1 MEDADAA
8 AYGKRFLWR
17 REEMVTRRALMAA
30 GLAAGTLAAL
40 PAMAADVV
48 KIGLVLPMTGPF
60 ASTGRQVEA
69 GVKAFI
75 ALNGDTVAGKKIEIV
90 LRDDGGVADQTR
102 RIAQELVVND
112 GVKMLAG
119 FGLTPL
125 AMSVAPVLNQA
136 KIPAIITSATTSA
149 IMKQSEYYV
158 RTSMAGPQSAV
169 PVATWAVKNNLKR
182 VVTLV
187 SDYGPGIDIEQGFTN
202 QFKKEGGTIV
212 EAVRVPLANPDFAP
226 FLQRV
231 RDAKPDA
238 VFVFVPSGVGSLFMK
253 QFVDRGLSDAGIKL
267 IATGDVTDDDLLN
280 GIGAASK
287 GVITGHFYSALHDSP
302 ENKAFVA
309 QVRKASNNMRPNF
322 MSVGGYDAM
331 TLAYAALK
339 KTNGD
344 TDGTKLVEAMKGM
357 SWISPR
363 GPITIDPATRD
374 IVQDIY
380 MREVKE
386 VNGELYNVEF
396 ATYPKIHDPNAVK

>member
-1 MEDADAA
+1 MI
-8 AYGKRFLWR
+8 
-17 REEMVTRRALMAA
+17 TRRTLMAAA
-30 GLAAGTLAAL
+30 GLAMGGLVAI
-40 PAMAADVV
+40 PASAQETV
-48 KIGLVLPMTGPF
+48 KIGLILPMTGPF

-69 GVKAFI
+69 GVKAYI
-75 ALNGDTVAGKKIEIV
+75 ALNGDTVAGKKIEVV

-112 GVKMLAG
+112 GAKMLMG

-149 IMKQSEYYV
+149 IMPQSQYYV
-158 RTSMAGPQSAV
+158 RTSMGGPQSAV
-169 PVATWAVKNNLKR
+169 PVATWAVQNNLKK

-202 QFKKEGGTIV
+202 QFKKDGGTIV
-212 EAVRVPLANPDFAP
+212 EAIRVPLANPDFAP

-238 VFVFVPSGVGSLFMK
+238 VFAFVPAGIGAQFMK
-253 QFVDRGLSDAGIKL
+253 QYVDRGLADAGIKL

-280 GIGAASK
+280 GMGPVAK

-309 QVRKASNNMRPNF
+309 QVKKAANNMRPNF

-331 TLAYAALK
+331 TLAYMALK

-344 TDGTKLVEAMKGM
+344 TDGTKLIEAMKGAT
-357 SWISPR
+357 WTSPR

-396 ATYPKIHDPNAVK
+396 ATFPKIRDPNAK

>member
-1 MEDADAA
+1 M
-8 AYGKRFLWR
+8 L
-17 REEMVTRRALMAA
+17 TRRVL
-30 GLAAGTLAAL
+30 LAAGVALASL
-40 PAMAADVV
+40 SMTPAYAEDIV
-48 KIGLVLPMTGPF
+48 KIGLILPMTGPF

-69 GVKAFI
+69 GVKAYI
-75 ALNGDTVAGKKIEIV
+75 ALNGDTAAGKKIEIV

-102 RIAQELVVND
+102 RIAQELVVNE
-112 GVKMLAG
+112 GVSILAG

-149 IMKQSEYYV
+149 IMKQSDYFV
-158 RTSMAGPQSAV
+158 RVSMAGPQSPV
-169 PVATWAVKNNLKR
+169 PVATWAVENGLTR

-187 SDYGPGIDIEQGFTN
+187 TDYGPGHDIEKGFTD
-202 QFKKEGGTIV
+202 QFKKQGGEIV
-212 EAVRVPLANPDFAP
+212 EAVRVPLQNPDFAP

-253 QFVDRGLSDAGIKL
+253 QFVERGLAEAGIKL

-280 GIGAASK
+280 GIGEVAK
-287 GVITGHFYSALHDSP
+287 GVITGHFYSANHDSP
-302 ENKAFVA
+302 ENQAFVA
-309 QVRKASNNMRPNF
+309 EVKRANDGMRPNF

-331 TLAYAALK
+331 HLAYAALE
-339 KTNGD
+339 KTGGD

-357 SWISPR
+357 EWTSPR
-363 GPITIDPATRD
+363 GPISIDPATRD
-374 IVQDIY
+374 IIQDIY

-386 VNGELYNVEF
+386 VDGELYNVEF
-396 ATYPKIHDPNAVK
+396 ATYPKVRDPNVAP

>member
-1 MEDADAA
+1 MITKRLFIVSTIVSMVLAVPALAED
-8 AYGKRFLWR
+8 
-17 REEMVTRRALMAA
+17 T
-30 GLAAGTLAAL
+30 
-40 PAMAADVV
+40 V
-48 KIGLVLPMTGPF
+48 KIGLILPMTGPF

-69 GVKAFI
+69 GARAYMALHGDKA
-75 ALNGDTVAGKKIEIV
+75 GGKKIELV
-90 LRDDGGVADQTR
+90 LRDDAGTADQTR

-112 GVKMLAG
+112 GVNILAG

-149 IMKQSEYYV
+149 IMKQSPYFV

-169 PVATWAVKNNLKR
+169 PVATWAVQNNLKR

-187 SDYGPGIDIEQGFTN
+187 SDYGPGIDIEKGFTD
-202 QFKKEGGTIV
+202 QFKKEGGEIV

-238 VFVFVPSGVGSLFMK
+238 VFAFVPSGVGSSFMK
-253 QFVDRGLSDAGIKL
+253 QFADRGLTDAGIKL

-280 GIGAASK
+280 GMGKPAL
-287 GVITGHFYSALHDSP
+287 GVITGHFYSASHDSP
-302 ENKAFVA
+302 ENAAYVA
-309 QVRKASNNMRPNF
+309 QVRKANKNMRPNF

-331 TLAYAALK
+331 HLAYAAID
-339 KTNGD
+339 KTGGD
-344 TDGTKLVEAMKGM
+344 TDGTKLIEAMKGM
-357 SWISPR
+357 QWMSPR
-363 GPITIDPATRD
+363 GPITIDPVTHD

-380 MREVKE
+380 MREVKD
-386 VNGELYNVEF
+386 VGGELYNVEF
-396 ATYPKIHDPNAVK
+396 ATFPKVRDPNTPAQ

>member
-1 MEDADAA
+1 MIS
-8 AYGKRFLWR
+8 R
-17 REEMVTRRALMAA
+17 RGLIAA
-30 GLAAGTLAAL
+30 GLAFAGLAAS
-40 PAMAADVV
+40 PAGAQEAF
-48 KIGLVLPMTGPF
+48 KIGLILPMTGPF

-69 GVKAFI
+69 GVKAYMS
-75 ALNGDTVAGKKIEIV
+75 LKGDTVAGRKIEVV
-90 LRDDGGVADQTR
+90 LRDDAGVADQTR

-112 GVKMLAG
+112 GVKMLMG

-125 AMSVAPVLNQA
+125 AMSVAPVINQA

-149 IMKQSEYYV
+149 IMPQSPYYV

-169 PVATWAVKNNLKR
+169 PVATWAVQNGLKR

-187 SDYGPGIDIEQGFTN
+187 SDYGPGIDIEKGFTD
-202 QFKKEGGTIV
+202 QFKKEGGEIA
-212 EAVRVPLANPDFAP
+212 EAVRVPLQNPDFAP

-231 RDAKPDA
+231 RDSKPDA

-253 QFVDRGLSDAGIKL
+253 QFIDRGLAEAGIKL

-280 GIGAASK
+280 GIGPAAK
-287 GVITGHFYSALHDSP
+287 GASTGHFYSADHDSP

-309 QVRKASNNMRPNF
+309 EVRRANNNMRPNF

-331 TLAYAALK
+331 HLAYAALEK
-339 KTNGD
+339 AGGD
-344 TDGTKLVEAMKGM
+344 TDGSKLVEAMKGM
-357 SWISPR
+357 EWMSPR
-363 GPITIDPATRD
+363 GPIAIDPATRD

-386 VNGELYNVEF
+386 VDGELYNVEF
-396 ATYPKIHDPNAVK
+396 ATFPKIRDPNVNAR

>member
-1 MEDADAA
+1 MI
-8 AYGKRFLWR
+8 
-17 REEMVTRRALMAA
+17 TRRTLMAAA
-30 GLAAGTLAAL
+30 GLAMGGLVAI
-40 PAMAADVV
+40 PASAQETV
-48 KIGLVLPMTGPF
+48 KIGLILPMTGPF

-69 GVKAFI
+69 GVKAYM
-75 ALNGDTVAGKKIEIV
+75 ALNGDTVAGKKIEVV

-112 GVKMLAG
+112 GAKMLMG

-149 IMKQSEYYV
+149 IMPQSQYYV
-158 RTSMAGPQSAV
+158 RTSMGGPQSAV
-169 PVATWAVKNNLKR
+169 PVATWAVQNNLKK

-202 QFKKEGGTIV
+202 QFKKDGGTIV
-212 EAVRVPLANPDFAP
+212 EAIRVPLANPDFAP

-238 VFVFVPSGVGSLFMK
+238 VFAFVPAGIGAQFMK
-253 QFVDRGLSDAGIKL
+253 QYVDRGLADAGIKL

-280 GIGAASK
+280 GMGPVAK

-309 QVRKASNNMRPNF
+309 QVKKATNNMRPNF
-322 MSVGGYDAM
+322 MGVGGYDAM
-331 TLAYAALK
+331 TLAYMALK

-344 TDGTKLVEAMKGM
+344 TDGTKLIEAMKGAT
-357 SWISPR
+357 WVSPR

-396 ATYPKIHDPNAVK
+396 ATFPKIKDPNAK

>member
-1 MEDADAA
+1 MI
-8 AYGKRFLWR
+8 
-17 REEMVTRRALMAA
+17 TRRTLITVAGVAL
-30 GLAAGTLAAL
+30 GTMAAL
-40 PAMAADVV
+40 PAVAQEVV

-69 GVKAFI
+69 GVKAYM
-75 ALNGDTVAGKKIEIV
+75 ALNGDTVAGKKVEVV
-90 LRDDGGVADQTR
+90 LRDDAGVADQTR

-112 GVKMLAG
+112 GVKMLMG

-136 KIPAIITSATTSA
+136 KVPAIITSATTSA
-149 IMKQSEYYV
+149 IMPQSQYFV

-169 PVATWAVKNNLKR
+169 PVATWAVQNNLKR

-187 SDYGPGIDIEQGFTN
+187 SDYGPGIDIEKGFTN

-231 RDAKPDA
+231 RDSKPDA

-253 QFVDRGLSDAGIKL
+253 QFVERGLADAGIKL
-267 IATGDVTDDDLLN
+267 IGTGDITDDDLLN
-280 GIGAASK
+280 GIGAAAK

-302 ENKAFVA
+302 ENKAFVE
-309 QVRKASNNMRPNF
+309 QVKKANKGMRPNF
-322 MSVGGYDAM
+322 MSVGGYDAIH
-331 TLAYAALK
+331 LAYESLK

-344 TDGTKLVEAMKGM
+344 TDGAKLVDAMKGM
-357 SWISPR
+357 SWTSPR
-363 GPITIDPATRD
+363 GPITIDPETRD

-396 ATYPKIHDPNAVK
+396 ATYPKIKDPNAAAK

>member
-1 MEDADAA
+1 MI
-8 AYGKRFLWR
+8 
-17 REEMVTRRALMAA
+17 TRRTLMAA
-30 GLAAGTLAAL
+30 TGIALSGLVAL
-40 PAMAADVV
+40 PAAAQETV
-48 KIGLVLPMTGPF
+48 KIGLILPMTGPF
-60 ASTGRQVEA
+60 ASTGHQVDA
-69 GVKAFI
+69 GVKAYM
-75 ALNGDTVAGKKIEIV
+75 ALNGDTVAGKKIEVV
-90 LRDDGGVADQTR
+90 LRDDAGVADQTR

-112 GVKMLAG
+112 GVKMLMG

-149 IMKQSEYYV
+149 IMPQSQYFA

-169 PVATWAVKNNLKR
+169 PVATWAVQNNLKR

-238 VFVFVPSGVGSLFMK
+238 VFAFVPSGVGSLFMK
-253 QFVDRGLSDAGIKL
+253 QFIERGLADAGIKL
-267 IATGDVTDDDLLN
+267 IGTGDITDDDLLN
-280 GIGAASK
+280 GIGPAAK

-302 ENKAFVA
+302 ENKAFVE
-309 QVRKASNNMRPNF
+309 QVKKDNKGMRPNF

-339 KTNGD
+339 KTEGD
-344 TDGTKLVEAMKGM
+344 TDGTKLIEAMKGA
-357 SWISPR
+357 SWVSPR

-386 VNGELYNVEF
+386 VDGELYNVEF
-396 ATYPKIHDPNAVK
+396 ATYPKIKDPNAK